1 MKKIKLLLTFIF
13 CVLLYLP
20 SILSHLILPF
30 QLTKPSSSSSTTTT
44 TNDDFVKVVDDNDLK
59 SLTPQLNVGLVLC
72 GEFRTFIFA
81 HKGHFERD

>member
-1 MKKIKLLLTFIF
+1 M
-13 CVLLYLP
+13 
-20 SILSHLILPF
+20 
-30 QLTKPSSSSSTTTT
+30 
-44 TNDDFVKVVDDNDLK
+44 KVVDDNDLK